1 MAQDVIDQ
9 LQELCG
15 RLREQLMQQP
25 EYRALVSLEKT
36 IEDLS
41 IYMDAVPAPLARAH
55 AQHEA
60 PPAFDVAPDEPQILD
75 VNAMDTGLSMRHGAD
90 HMADALADALR
101 APKAAM
107 TARTMDHLPSHR
119 VA

>member
-15 RLREQLMQQP
+15 RLRDQLMQQP

-41 IYMDAVPAPLARAH
+41 IYMGGASAAA
-55 AQHEA
+55 A
-60 PPAFDVAPDEPQILD
+60 PPPRMHAPQPEEPAVLD
-75 VNAMDTGLSMRHGAD
+75 VNAMDHGLSMRHGAD
-90 HMADALADALR
+90 HVADALADALR
-101 APKAAM
+101 APKPTA
-107 TARTMDHLPSHR
+107 ARTLDHLPSHR

>member
-1 MAQDVIDQ
+1 MAQHVIDQ

-41 IYMDAVPAPLARAH
+41 IYMHAAPTPIARA
-55 AQHEA
+55 
-60 PPAFDVAPDEPQILD
+60 PVAPVMQEAEPDVLD
-75 VNAMDTGLSMRHGAD
+75 VNAMDADVLMRQGMDHVAD
-90 HMADALADALR
+90 TLTDALR
-101 APKAAM
+101 TPKAVSA
-107 TARTMDHLPSHR
+107 ARTMDHLPSHR

>member
-1 MAQDVIDQ
+1 MAQDVISQ
-9 LQELCG
+9 LQDLCG

-41 IYMDAVPAPLARAH
+41 IYMGGAQASAPAPMMSR
-55 AQHEA
+55 
-60 PPAFDVAPDEPQILD
+60 PAEPEEPAILD
-75 VNAMDTGLSMRHGAD
+75 VNALENGISMRHGAD
-90 HMADALADALR
+90 DLADALADALR
-101 APKAAM
+101 APKVASS
-107 TARTMDHLPSHR
+107 ARAVDHLPSHR